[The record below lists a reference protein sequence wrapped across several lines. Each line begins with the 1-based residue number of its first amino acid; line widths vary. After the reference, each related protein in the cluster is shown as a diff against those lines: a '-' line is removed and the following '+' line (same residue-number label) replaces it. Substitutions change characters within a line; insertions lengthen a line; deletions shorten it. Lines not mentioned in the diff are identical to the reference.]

1 MVLLK
6 KQSQKP
12 LGLPKPRKSIASRKA
27 HREGVV
33 AAKKV
38 VANSKPHK
46 ERRWHPGTVALREI
60 RKLQASTRSLIAR
73 APFRRL
79 VRECSSNIKQTMRMQ
94 SAALDAMQEAA
105 ESYIVGVLSDANL
118 LAIHAKRVTV
128 FTRDISLALRL
139 RGERR

>member
-1 MVLLK
+1 
-6 KQSQKP
+6 
-12 LGLPKPRKSIASRKA
+12 
-27 HREGVV
+27 
-33 AAKKV
+33 
-38 VANSKPHK
+38 
-46 ERRWHPGTVALREI
+46 
-60 RKLQASTRSLIAR
+60 
-73 APFRRL
+73 
-79 VRECSSNIKQTMRMQ
+79 MQ